1 MNALTTIRQTP
12 PTAGEPIPSLAGT
25 HGLMLLRSAPV
36 STRAMMSEADR
47 AAMTEASEAICAS
60 LTPSRAEWIAVE
72 IEGLALHYPAFSRTD
87 RENIIANGHWL
98 ADLENWPIDLIR
110 EACRLWRNSSER
122 YFPTP
127 GQLKALM
134 EPVLKHREA
143 LARRAHLFLAE
154 CEAKA

>member
-1 MNALTTIRQTP
+1 MNALTTIRQMP
-12 PTAGEPIPSLAGT
+12 PTAEEPIPSLAGG
-25 HGLMLLRSAPV
+25 HGLTLLRSAPAA
-36 STRAMMSEADR
+36 TLATMSPEDREAINET
-47 AAMTEASEAICAS
+47 AVAICAS

-87 RENIIANGHWL
+87 RENILANGHWL
-98 ADLENWPIDLIR
+98 VDLEGWPIDLIR

-134 EPVLKHREA
+134 EPALKHREA
-143 LARRAHLFLAE
+143 LARRARLFIAE
-154 CEAKA
+154 CETAA